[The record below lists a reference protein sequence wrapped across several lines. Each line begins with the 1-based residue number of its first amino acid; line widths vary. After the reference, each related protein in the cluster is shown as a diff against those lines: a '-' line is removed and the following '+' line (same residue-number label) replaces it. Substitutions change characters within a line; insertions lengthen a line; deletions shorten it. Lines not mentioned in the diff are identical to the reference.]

1 MKDKTDK
8 KKNDLLKAVKRE
20 RTRNYVILYTVT
32 IVIFFVLLLYS
43 FAMGYFTS
51 GDFVANVVNNII
63 GILPPLL
70 IFDFFNEKLSRD
82 SSSIEMSNQ
91 ITETLM
97 SNPETL
103 SLFTEEQR
111 KGFIRS
117 AIASIVE
124 DEDATQMLD
133 TTLGLYLNSEHNY
146 RIRTEFDYN
155 FELNK
160 ELPVAYNNVLK
171 DKNNYFYVQEKFHY
185 RAKYL
190 SEESNNTRSGEIK
203 IGFMFDNKSLDNVL
217 HENKDDSEF
226 DNCVFRESL
235 DICSEDLAA
244 IREQAADKEKF
255 QKLFKFD
262 LQVDSAKGVLKE
274 VIVKEKGLLCK
285 FEVGHDVS
293 LSEHAVR
300 IIFHMPKRWDSLLEV
315 AIVDPTKAPRISV
328 SYPED
333 AMDVDMFAFLSK
345 GKEASL
351 EVAHEHLNGIYDI
364 AINNEW
370 IYPISGLVFSVSKQ
384 KEECE

>member
-1 MKDKTDK
+1 MRDKTD

-20 RTRNYVILYTVT
+20 QRRNYVILYTVT
-32 IVIFFVLLLYS
+32 IIIFFILLFFS
-43 FAMGYFTS
+43 FSMGYFTS

-82 SSSIEMSNQ
+82 SSAIEMSNQ

-124 DEDATQMLD
+124 DDDATEMLD
-133 TTLGLYLNSEHNY
+133 TTLGQYLSSKHNY

-160 ELPVAYNNVLK
+160 ELPAAYNNIMK
-171 DKNNYFYVQEKFHY
+171 DKSKYFYVQEKFHY

-190 SEESNNTRSGEIK
+190 SEEANNTKSREIK
-203 IGFMFDNKSLDNVL
+203 IGFLFDNKSLDNVL
-217 HENKDDSEF
+217 RESKDDSEF

-274 VIVKEKGLLCK
+274 VVVKETGLLCK
-285 FEVGHDVS
+285 FEAGHDVS
-293 LSEHAVR
+293 MSEHAVR

-315 AIVDPTKAPRISV
+315 AIVDPTKAPKISV
-328 SYPED
+328 SYSED
-333 AMDVDMFAFLSK
+333 AMNVDMFAFLSK

-370 IYPISGLVFSVSKQ
+370 IYPISGLIFSVTKQ
-384 KEECE
+384 EEECK